1 MKRDQRQHVIRAAA
15 RVTGGREL
23 IVIGSQA
30 ILGEHPDAP
39 EGLLRS
45 DEADLYVPRRPE
57 ILDCSW
63 RRSFAYPSILLRF
76 AALTRLAP
84 VRDTRMGGHE
94 AARLPVG
101 ATLQA
106 HVPVH

>member
-1 MKRDQRQHVIRAAA
+1 MKREHLEHLIRAAA
-15 RVTGGREL
+15 KITGEREL
-23 IVIGSQA
+23 IVIRSQA

-63 RRSFAYPSILLRF
+63 RRSFAYPPILLRF

-84 VRDTRMGGHE
+84 VRDTTMSGHE